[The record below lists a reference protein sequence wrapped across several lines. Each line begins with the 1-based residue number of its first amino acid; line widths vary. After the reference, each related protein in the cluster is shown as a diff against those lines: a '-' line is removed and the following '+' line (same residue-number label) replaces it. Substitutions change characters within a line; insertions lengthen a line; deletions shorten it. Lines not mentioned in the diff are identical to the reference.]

1 MQYQLGRVAAKTER
15 EKKNTSERGLPNFAQ
30 IVSLL
35 RSVLASATLAD
46 DYHQRESD
54 PIQKSTKAILY

>member
-15 EKKNTSERGLPNFAQ
+15 EKHTSERGLPNFAQ

-54 PIQKSTKAILY
+54 PIQK